1 MHFCAARGG
10 SPCARGR
17 AHDPAKRSCAQL
29 VNLVVRRHGP
39 HGKTIDTIYCV
50 EDCVSEEDMA
60 TNLAIDDKLLNEA
73 LKIGHFKS
81 KKDTVNTALREFIQK
96 RRQKDILGLFGTID
110 FDAKY
115 DYKKARNRT

>member
-1 MHFCAARGG
+1 MCGVLCR
-10 SPCARGR
+10 
-17 AHDPAKRSCAQL
+17 Q
-29 VNLVVRRHGP
+29 
-39 HGKTIDTIYCV
+39 
-50 EDCVSEEDMA
+50 MA

-96 RRQKDILGLFGTID
+96 RRQKDILTLFGAID

>member
-1 MHFCAARGG
+1 
-10 SPCARGR
+10 
-17 AHDPAKRSCAQL
+17 
-29 VNLVVRRHGP
+29 
-39 HGKTIDTIYCV
+39 
-50 EDCVSEEDMA
+50 MA

-73 LKIGHFKS
+73 LKVGHFKS

-96 RRQKDILGLFGTID
+96 RRQKDILNLFGAID